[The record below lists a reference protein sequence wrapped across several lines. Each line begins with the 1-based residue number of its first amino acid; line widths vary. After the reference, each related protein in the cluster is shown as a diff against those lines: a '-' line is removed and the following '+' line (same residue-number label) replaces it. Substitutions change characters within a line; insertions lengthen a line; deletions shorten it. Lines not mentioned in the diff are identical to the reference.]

1 MIDVQPPDLLRRFV
15 PTPYYSIVETK
26 NGTVGIRSNDGAFSY
41 HRKPEA
47 ASDAAAINCVLIRDD
62 SVPTCPQTLLL
73 EQGEI
78 LTLLI
83 AEGAHLHLDRVKREI
98 LGFARN
104 SLDTLVILYWI
115 ERLLIHSATSHE

>member
-47 ASDAAAINCVLIRDD
+47 ASDAEAIN
-62 SVPTCPQTLLL
+62 
-73 EQGEI
+73 
-78 LTLLI
+78 
-83 AEGAHLHLDRVKREI
+83 
-98 LGFARN
+98 
-104 SLDTLVILYWI
+104 
-115 ERLLIHSATSHE
+115 